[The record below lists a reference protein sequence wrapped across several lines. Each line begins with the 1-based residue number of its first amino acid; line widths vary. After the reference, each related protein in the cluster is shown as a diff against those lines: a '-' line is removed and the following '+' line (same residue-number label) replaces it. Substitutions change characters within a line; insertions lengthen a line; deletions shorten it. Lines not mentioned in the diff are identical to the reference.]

1 MKVKVAKNS
10 NFITL
15 SNKSGILVWVETTN
29 LYLKEEEQTEYR
41 ADSELTGNWTSD
53 LQYVRK
59 D

>member
-29 LYLKEEEQTEYR
+29 LYLKEEEQMEYR